1 MKVNMAKFTLIL
13 VSLLGCRL
21 TFPGVSAGAID
32 PGTAVGIWLFDD
44 SEGEIAVDSSGNGHD
59 GAFTGEPHWVPGKF
73 GMALD
78 FNGSGDIV

>member
-44 SEGEIAVDSSGNGHD
+44 SEGEIAVDFQVMVMMGRSLASRNGFPESSV
-59 GAFTGEPHWVPGKF
+59 WR
-73 GMALD
+73 
-78 FNGSGDIV
+78 